1 MGKILPIFL
10 IAFSLLSCENR
21 EASKYYEA
29 AKIKVDSLNPG
40 DGTGNTSLRTAKL
53 NEALQDL
60 DKAVASDPDYVKAY
74 LKRAYVKRALGDN
87 QGGLAD
93 AEKVVELDP
102 KNAEGYS
109 FTAETKSMLND
120 YAGAIKAWS
129 KTIEIYPKKGFL
141 YGYRAGQ
148 EASSGDKT
156 GALKDYDQALA
167 LAGNDLEK
175 KHFYYDRGVLKLSM
189 NDKTGCADLAKS
201 AGLGY
206 ELATKALAD
215 SCK

>member
-1 MGKILPIFL
+1 MRKILPIFL
-10 IAFSLLSCENR
+10 IALSALSCENR
-21 EASKYYEA
+21 DASKYYDD
-29 AKIKVDSLNPG
+29 AKTKVDSLNPG
-40 DGTGNTSLRTAKL
+40 DSAGTDRTAKL
-53 NEALQDL
+53 KEALQDL

-109 FTAETKSMLND
+109 FMAETKSMLND
-120 YAGAIKAWS
+120 YAGAVKAWS

-175 KHFYYDRGVLKLSM
+175 KHFYYDRGMLKLNV

-201 AGLGY
+201 AELGY
-206 ELATKALAD
+206 ELAKKALAD